1 MKETDEMINKL
12 AKSHYNVDKVK
23 PINPR
28 QTLTDEELIKLFTS
42 MEGNYFEVSELKNI
56 LEGKVKVN
64 AEDIKTSVISSTYL
78 FRMCK
83 LTGKRWRQKRALGE
97 SGEMLI
103 KFYTDGKW
111 SMNTRRRRK
120 K

>member
-1 MKETDEMINKL
+1 MKETDEMIRKL

-42 MEGNYFEVSELKNI
+42 MEGNYFEVNELKKI
-56 LEGKVKVN
+56 LDGKVKVN

-97 SGEMLI
+97 NGEMLI
-103 KFYTDGKW
+103 KFYTDGPW
-111 SMNTRRRRK
+111 SMKNRRRRK

>member
-1 MKETDEMINKL
+1 MKETDEMISKL
-12 AKSHYNVDKVK
+12 AKKRYDVDKVK

-28 QTLTDEELIKLFTS
+28 QTLTDEELIKLFNS
-42 MEGNYFEVSELKNI
+42 MEGSYFEVNELKNI

-64 AEDIKTSVISSTYL
+64 SDQIKTSVISSTYL

-97 SGEMLI
+97 NGEMLI
-103 KFYTDGKW
+103 KFYTDGPW
-111 SMNTRRRRK
+111 SMRTRKRRK
-120 K
+120 